1 MLARQRQER
10 ILEQVR
16 RHGGARVGDLVSL
29 LGVSDMTIRRDI
41 AALARRG
48 LVERV
53 HGGATA
59 PEGGARGAAPASLTG
74 ATAMGAAFAAD
85 PGPGAGAGEP
95 PAIRVD
101 DSLDPLG
108 RAAAALVRPGQR
120 IALGGPTSPA
130 VARHLRGVP
139 GLTVITNSVTAAALL
154 PAAEVLLTGG
164 RVTASGRLVGPL
176 ATHTLAGLHADLA
189 ILGVEGIHPSAGAT
203 VSDVAEAEVAH
214 ALAGD
219 GTPVVLLAAASAWSR
234 LALASVASW
243 PQVTAWVTDV
253 EPAAQARAH
262 VEGLGIDLVV
272 AGATPGPG
280 PLGAH
285 DLDHGRGAG
294 LHASG
299 RVTAL
304 R

>member
-59 PEGGARGAAPASLTG
+59 PEGGNRSAGSTPLAPGTPLPGHYAPESGTAAPET
-74 ATAMGAAFAAD
+74 T
-85 PGPGAGAGEP
+85 
-95 PAIRVD
+95 IRVD

-164 RVTASGRLVGPL
+164 RLTASGRLVGPL

-189 ILGVEGIHPSAGAT
+189 LLGVEGVHPSAGAT

-214 ALAGD
+214 ALAAD
-219 GTPVVLLAAASAWSR
+219 GTAVVLLAAASAWGR

-243 PQVTAWVTDV
+243 AQVSAWVTDV
-253 EPAAQARAH
+253 EPSGQARAH
-262 VEGLGIDLVV
+262 LDGLGIDLVV
-272 AGATPGPG
+272 AQHTAGGSD
-280 PLGAH
+280 LDQVGAH
-285 DLDHGRGAG
+285 SPVRAG
-294 LHASG
+294 
-299 RVTAL
+299 AL